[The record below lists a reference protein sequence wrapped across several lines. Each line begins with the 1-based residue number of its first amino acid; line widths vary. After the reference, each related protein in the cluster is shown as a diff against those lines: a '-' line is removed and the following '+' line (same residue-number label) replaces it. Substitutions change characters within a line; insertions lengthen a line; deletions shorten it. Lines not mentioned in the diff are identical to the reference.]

1 MKKISVSIVSPTFVE
16 DEKVNVYSKIDRVE
30 RGGFV
35 PNDKKIEQFIQSGV
49 VGFDRHGSGEYEI
62 QESESDF
69 EEDSPEFLEEL
80 TKQAEDFDEPPLAQ
94 HMDKLTAEE
103 ILSDSEK
110 IIESRKEEAKK
121 PKKNAS
127 DFEDSVVKAITKGFD
142 VLKTEKNKAESEP
155 KD

>member
-1 MKKISVSIVSPTFVE
+1 MKKISVSIISPTFVE

-30 RGGFV
+30 RAGFV

-49 VGFDRHGSGEYEI
+49 VGFDRHGGGEYEI

-80 TKQAEDFDEPPLAQ
+80 TKQAEDFDNPPLAQ

-103 ILSDSEK
+103 ILSDAEK
-110 IIESRKEEAKK
+110 TMESRKRE
-121 PKKNAS
+121 PKKSKNG
-127 DFEDSVVKAITKGFD
+127 DTFEDSVVKAITKGFD

>member
-1 MKKISVSIVSPTFVE
+1 MKKISVSIISPTFVE

-30 RGGFV
+30 RAGFV

-49 VGFDRHGSGEYEI
+49 VGFDRHGGGEYEI

-80 TKQAEDFDEPPLAQ
+80 TKQAEDFDELPLAQ

-103 ILSDSEK
+103 ILSDTEK
-110 IIESRKEEAKK
+110 TMESQKRE
-121 PKKNAS
+121 PKKSKNG
-127 DFEDSVVKAITKGFD
+127 DTFEDSVVKAITKGFD